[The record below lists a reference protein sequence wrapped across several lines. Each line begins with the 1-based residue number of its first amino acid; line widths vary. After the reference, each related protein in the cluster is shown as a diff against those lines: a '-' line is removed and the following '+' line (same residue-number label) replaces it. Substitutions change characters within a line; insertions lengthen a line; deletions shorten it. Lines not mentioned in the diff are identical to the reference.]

1 MPSKTKLT
9 QQAERPPRAFEEE
22 VSRHL
27 KERARLLLAAQTQVL
42 QLLVT
47 AKSRIIETLTGQPS
61 DFQQWQLSRLLGQV
75 NDVLDGAMGQAGA
88 LFALRM
94 SDAWTL
100 GEELID
106 KPLAA
111 IGHSIE
117 MVLPQLDV
125 GVLKQMQAFGSLRLK
140 DVGREVSGKIGQQ
153 LGMVTIGGQ
162 TPFEAIKE
170 VQKLLDSD
178 SPRRATA
185 IVTTEVSR
193 AFALASN
200 ERLAQAADLVP
211 ELGKQWRRSGKL
223 HSRWNHD
230 LIDGQVVGARE
241 KFSVPNPGGGIDKM
255 DCPHD
260 PNAPVEQVI
269 HCGCVMRPWKSTWKL
284 TTPGAKPFSEK
295 ELAMDGRKAAL
306 EQARNRAGKNPE

>member
-1 MPSKTKLT
+1 MPSKKKT
-9 QQAERPPRAFEEE
+9 QAQQTERPVRAFEDV

-27 KERARLLLAAQTQVL
+27 QQRGRLLLAAQTQVL
-42 QLLVT
+42 QLLT
-47 AKSRIIETLTGQPS
+47 DARARILETLTALPS
-61 DFQQWQLSRLLGQV
+61 DFQQWHLSRLLGQI
-75 NDVLDGAMGQAGA
+75 NDVLDGAMGHAGA
-88 LFALRM
+88 LFELRM
-94 SDAWTL
+94 ADAWKL
-100 GEELID
+100 GEDLID

-111 IGHSIE
+111 IGHAVE
-117 MVLPQLDV
+117 LVLPQLDV

-140 DVGREVSGKIGQQ
+140 DVGREASGKIGQQ
-153 LGMVTIGGQ
+153 LGMVTIGGITQ
-162 TPFEAIKE
+162 FEAIKE
-170 VQKLLDSD
+170 VQKQLGND

-211 ELGKQWRRSGKL
+211 ELGKQWRRSGKI

-230 LIDGQVVGARE
+230 LIDGQVVGAKE

-255 DCPHD
+255 NCPHD
-260 PNAPVEQVI
+260 PNAPIEQVI
-269 HCGCVMRPWKSTWKL
+269 HCGCVMLPWKTSWKVK
-284 TTPGAKPFSEK
+284 TPKAQPFSEK

-306 EQARNRAGKNPE
+306 DQAAKPVF

>member
-1 MPSKTKLT
+1 MSSKKKQA
-9 QQAERPPRAFEEE
+9 QQAERPERAFEDA

-27 KERARLLLAAQTQVL
+27 QERARLLLAAQTQVL
-42 QLLVT
+42 QLLVAAR
-47 AKSRIIETLTGQPS
+47 AKIVETLTGQPS
-61 DFQQWQLSRLLGQV
+61 DFQQWQLSRLLGQI

-88 LFALRM
+88 LFELRM
-94 SDAWTL
+94 KDAWTL
-100 GEELID
+100 GEDLVD

-111 IGHSIE
+111 IGHSVE

-140 DVGREVSGKIGQQ
+140 DVGREVSGKIGQH

-170 VQKLLDSD
+170 VQKLLDND

-211 ELGKQWRRSGKL
+211 DLCKQWRRSGKL

-230 LIDGQVVGARE
+230 LIDGQVVGAKE

-260 PNAPVEQVI
+260 PSAPIEQVI

-306 EQARNRAGKNPE
+306 EQARKRASAGQE

>member
-1 MPSKTKLT
+1 MPSKKKQA
-9 QQAERPPRAFEEE
+9 QQAERPERAFEDA

-27 KERARLLLAAQTQVL
+27 QERARLLLVAQTQVL
-42 QLLVT
+42 QLLVA
-47 AKSRIIETLTGQPS
+47 AKARIIETLTGQPS
-61 DFQQWQLSRLLGQV
+61 DFQQWQLSRLLGQI

-88 LFALRM
+88 LFELRM
-94 SDAWTL
+94 KDAWAL
-100 GEELID
+100 GEDLVD

-111 IGHSIE
+111 IGHSVE

-125 GVLKQMQAFGSLRLK
+125 GVLKQMQAFGALRLK
-140 DVGREVSGKIGQQ
+140 DVGREASGKIGAQ
-153 LGMVTIGGQ
+153 LGMVTIGGVS
-162 TPFEAIKE
+162 PFEAIKE
-170 VQKLLDSD
+170 VQKLLDND

-200 ERLAQAADLVP
+200 ERLVQAAELVP
-211 ELGKQWRRSGKL
+211 ELGKQWRRSGKV

-230 LIDGQVVGARE
+230 LIDGQVVGAKD

-255 DCPHD
+255 NCPHD
-260 PNAPVEQVI
+260 PNAPIEQVI
-269 HCGCVMRPWKSTWKL
+269 HCGCVMLPWKTNWKVK
-284 TTPGAKPFSEK
+284 TPKAQPFIEK

-306 EQARNRAGKNPE
+306 DQVRKRAGAGQE